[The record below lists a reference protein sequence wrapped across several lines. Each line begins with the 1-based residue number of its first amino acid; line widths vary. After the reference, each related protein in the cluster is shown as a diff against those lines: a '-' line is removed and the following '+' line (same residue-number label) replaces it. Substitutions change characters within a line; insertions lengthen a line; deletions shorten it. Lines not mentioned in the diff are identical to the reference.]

1 MYQER
6 DAVTESGRDR
16 FDLLHRAR
24 GIEEEHVGARVHI
37 GFAAP
42 QGGLESFDRD
52 GVGAGDDD
60 EIRILPRFAAS
71 PDLCTISS
79 TMVAGKSG
87 LPFRHDEAWIGR
99 LSLQDRKYILDCL
112 HGNAGH
118 RLAGRTADMRS
129 HDDVR

>member
-52 GVGAGDDD
+52 SVGAGNDD
-60 EIRILPRFAAS
+60 EIRILPRLARG
-71 PDLCTISS
+71 PDLLYHLVDNGCGEIRTSIPSRRS
-79 TMVAGKSG
+79 VDRAF
-87 LPFRHDEAWIGR
+87 LPPE
-99 LSLQDRKYILDCL
+99 S
-112 HGNAGH
+112 
-118 RLAGRTADMRS
+118 
-129 HDDVR
+129 